1 MENIISPSFD
11 SIRFIS
17 AGTGFVFQGRNI
29 RRFREM
35 RSLKQEGLAIE
46 LGEDWSQKKISLLES
61 KEEIDPETLKQVA
74 DVLKV
79 PVEAITNMD
88 EDGAINIIA
97 TTFNSHD
104 NSFGYK
110 CSFYI
115 NPVDKWMEANN
126 DLRSFPTAG

>member
-1 MENIISPSFD
+1 
-11 SIRFIS
+11 
-17 AGTGFVFQGRNI
+17 
-29 RRFREM
+29 M
-35 RSLKQEGLAIE
+35 RGLKQEGLAIE